1 LSKVIGRLDRAFN
14 PRSVAVVGDKMGL
27 GYMWLRSLAHFQG
40 KLYSVQIDPREL
52 PGIASLGVKNYLS
65 LLDIPDEIDYV
76 LIATPSKVTPKIIRD
91 CIQKKVGAASLFT
104 AGFAESDTK
113 NGIALQRTIADIARK
128 GNLNLIG
135 PNCMGIYNPKIGLR
149 HSPDQTYGEGGNAG
163 FISQSGTHVTF
174 FTLVAPINGIKVSK
188 SVSYGNAAVLD
199 SSDFLEYLGSDD
211 ETRVIGI
218 YIEGVNDGRRFR
230 NCLKNVASRKP
241 VLVWKGGETSE
252 GDRATRSHT
261 GTLAGSPQVWG
272 ALIKQCGAIKVDSLD
287 DMLDVMQVLL
297 NAKPTTGNRVGL
309 AAMTGGQSVVITDAF
324 AKAGFEVPQLTERS
338 YREFASFFNTLG
350 ASYRNPLDVSLNFP
364 HLDRITKSLDILSR
378 DENIDTVVL
387 EISVAF
393 MKDLMWLD
401 ASLLDR
407 MIEELAQHKSR
418 SPKPFVT
425 VVVPAHAESEAIEI
439 KRKLSTHSIPHFPS
453 FHRGANAL
461 RRATSY
467 YRRIIR
473 NSTNY

>member
-1 LSKVIGRLDRAFN
+1 MSEVIGRLDRAFN

-27 GYMWLRSLAHFQG
+27 GYMWLRSLSHFSG
-40 KLYSVQIDPREL
+40 KLYSVQIDPREF

-76 LIATPSKVTPKIIRD
+76 LVAVPSKVAPQIIRD
-91 CIQKKVGAASLFT
+91 CVQKKVGAASLFT
-104 AGFAESDTK
+104 AGFAESGTAEGIELQK
-113 NGIALQRTIADIARK
+113 TIAGIARRGK
-128 GNLNLIG
+128 LNLIG
-135 PNCMGIYNPKIGLR
+135 PNCMGIHNPKIGLR
-149 HSPDQTYGEGGNAG
+149 HSPDQTYGYSGNAG
-163 FISQSGTHVTF
+163 FISQSGTHATF
-174 FTLVAPINGIKVSK
+174 FTLVAPLNGIKVSK

-199 SSDFLEYLGSDD
+199 STDFLEYLGSDD

-230 NCLKNVASRKP
+230 DCLRDVAQRKP

-261 GTLAGSPQVWG
+261 GSLAGSPQVWD
-272 ALIKQCGAIKVDSLD
+272 ALVKQCGATKVGSID
-287 DMLDVMQVLL
+287 DMIDTMQVLL
-297 NAKPTTGNRVGL
+297 NAKPTAGNRVGL
-309 AAMTGGQSVVITDAF
+309 AAMTGGQSVIITDAF
-324 AKAGFEVPQLTERS
+324 AEAGFEVPQLTKRS

-364 HLDRITKSLDILSR
+364 HLDRIIKSLDIFSR
-378 DENIDTVVL
+378 DENIDAVVL

-407 MIEELAQHKSR
+407 MVDELAQHKAR
-418 SPKPFVT
+418 SPKPFIT
-425 VVVPAHAESEAIEI
+425 IVVPAHAEIEAIEI
-439 KRKLSTHSIPHFPS
+439 RKKLAAHSIPHFLS
-453 FHRGANAL
+453 FSRGANAL
-461 RRATSY
+461 KKAISY
-467 YRRIIR
+467 WVRQAR
-473 NSTNY
+473 

>member
-1 LSKVIGRLDRAFN
+1 
-14 PRSVAVVGDKMGL
+14 VAVVGDKMGL
-27 GYMWLRSLAHFQG
+27 GYMWLRSLARFQG

-76 LIATPSKVTPKIIRD
+76 LIATPSTVTPKIIRD

-104 AGFAESDTK
+104 AGFAES
-113 NGIALQRTIADIARK
+113 GIADGIELQRTIADIARK
-128 GNLNLIG
+128 GKLNLIG

-199 SSDFLEYLGSDD
+199 STDFLEYLGADD
-211 ETRVIGI
+211 ETRAIGI
-218 YIEGVNDGRRFR
+218 YIEGVNDGKRFR
-230 NCLKNVASRKP
+230 NCLKDVAARKP
-241 VLVWKGGETSE
+241 VLIWKGGETSE

-261 GTLAGSPQVWG
+261 GTLAGSPLVWD

-287 DMLDVMQVLL
+287 EMVDTMQILL
-297 NAKPTTGNRVGL
+297 NARPAAGNGVGL

-324 AKAGFEVPQLTERS
+324 SRAGFEVPQLTQRS

-364 HLDRITKSLDILSR
+364 HLDRIIKSLDILSR
-378 DENIDTVVL
+378 DENIDAVAL

-401 ASLLDR
+401 ARLLDR
-407 MIEELAQHKSR
+407 MVEELAQHQAR
-418 SPKPFVT
+418 SPKPFIT

-439 KRKLSTHSIPHFPS
+439 KKKLAAHSIPNFPRFS
-453 FHRGANAL
+453 RGANAL
-461 RRATSY
+461 RKAIEYQCRQH
-467 YRRIIR
+467 
-473 NSTNY
+473 